1 MQEGKLL
8 TFIKGLT
15 LLMDE
20 KVSEEIIF
28 TKGKRLL
35 EALIKEDDW
44 LPDEL
49 SKPHPEY
56 YQQYLLYADQIGR
69 ASCRERV

>member
-35 EALIKEDDW
+35 EVLIK
-44 LPDEL
+44 
-49 SKPHPEY
+49 
-56 YQQYLLYADQIGR
+56 
-69 ASCRERV
+69 